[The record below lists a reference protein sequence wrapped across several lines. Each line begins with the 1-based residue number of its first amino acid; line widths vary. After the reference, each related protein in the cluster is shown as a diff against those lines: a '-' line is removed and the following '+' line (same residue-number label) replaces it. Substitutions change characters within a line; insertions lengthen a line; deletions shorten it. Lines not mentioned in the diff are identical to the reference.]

1 MIKNLFIIVSV
12 LIFLILGHGSSGAA
26 QEIVAVQSVRVAP
39 YEEAIE
45 GFKDVCDAKIKKLV
59 LSELKETDVVEKI
72 NEIRPDMV
80 LAIGMDAL
88 SMVKG
93 IENIP
98 VVYLML
104 LNPQSILSGE
114 KNITGVSMNIP
125 QERQLRAFLEALPD
139 LKTVGLLYD
148 PDRTGYLAENA
159 REAAREIGINLIA
172 KEVHRSSD
180 VPLLIKDM
188 KGKIDTFW
196 MLPDLTVITPETV
209 EYLLL
214 FSLEN
219 TVPILTFAKKY
230 VELGALLSVGIDAFD
245 IGTQAG
251 EMADKILSGRDVK
264 DVQQV
269 DARKALISINLKV
282 AGKLGV
288 TIDEKVIRKARIINP
303 GAIR

>member
-1 MIKNLFIIVSV
+1 MIKNLIVMVSF

-45 GFKDVCDAKIKKLV
+45 GFKDVCDARIKKLV

-88 SMVKG
+88 SMVKR

-98 VVYLML
+98 VVYLMV
-104 LNPQSILSGE
+104 LNPQSVVSAE
-114 KNITGVSMNIP
+114 RNITGVSMNIP
-125 QERQLRAFLEALPD
+125 QEQQLRAFLEALPN

-148 PDRTGYLAENA
+148 QDRTGYLAENA
-159 REAAREIGINLIA
+159 REAARQIGINLIA

-188 KGKIDTFW
+188 KGKIDAFW

-251 EMADKILSGRDVK
+251 EIAEKILSGRDVK
-264 DVQQV
+264 DVQRV

>member
-1 MIKNLFIIVSV
+1 VIKNLSTIVSF

-39 YEEAIE
+39 YEEAIK
-45 GFKDVCDAKIKKLV
+45 GFKNVCDARIKELV

-72 NEIRPDMV
+72 AEIRPDMV

-88 SMVKG
+88 SMVRR

-98 VVYLML
+98 VVYLMV
-104 LNPQSILSGE
+104 LNPQSVVSAE
-114 KNITGVSMNIP
+114 RNITGVSMNIP
-125 QERQLRAFLEALPD
+125 QERQLRAFLDALPD
-139 LKTVGLLYD
+139 LNSIGLLYD
-148 PDRTGYLAENA
+148 PDRTGYLAENV

-180 VPLLIKDM
+180 VPSLIKDM
-188 KGKIDTFW
+188 KGKIDAFW

-230 VELGALLSVGIDAFD
+230 VESGALMSVGIDAFD

-251 EMADKILSGRDVK
+251 EMAEKILSGRDVK
-264 DVQQV
+264 DVQRV
-269 DARKALISINLKV
+269 DARKAVISINLKV

-288 TIDEKVIRKARIINP
+288 AIDEKVIRRARIINP